1 MKKYFLTAFLTALL
15 IIKIQVSA
23 QKNTNW
29 YNSGNNGLQTHLAYE
44 NILIKKD
51 SKPVVVAIIDS
62 GIDIGHE
69 DLNGKIW
76 VNKKEI
82 PNNGI
87 DDDDNGYIDDING
100 WNFLGNSKGENLNN
114 TTLEV
119 ARIFSILKPV
129 FENINPEN
137 ISENQRNKYELY
149 IEVKNK
155 LEKNI
160 EEVNKEVSYFKSFY
174 NAVYIADESLKN
186 NIGPNYTIKDLKN
199 INKKDSI
206 FSSSKM
212 ILRLN
217 KYGYSLE
224 KIENDMKYF
233 QDQLDYNYNYKLNL
247 RADIIGDDLSDIND
261 ITYGNNQVQGPDANH
276 GTHCAG
282 IIGANRNN
290 DIGNMG
296 VADNVQLMSLRAVPN
311 GDEWDKDIA
320 LAIRYAVNNGAKV
333 INMSFGK
340 DYSPEKKMVINAI
353 RYAEANDVLLVHAA
367 GNESSNNDSIL
378 NFPTP
383 KYPSMNNSFS
393 NWIEVGA
400 STRFNKAK
408 LKKGYIINDGLAA
421 DFSNYG
427 HQFVDV
433 FAPGHDIYSTI
444 PDNKY
449 EFSSGTSMA
458 APMVSGLAALL
469 KSYYPKLT
477 MLEIK
482 EIIIKSSKKYTD
494 FITSLPGEPLKQ
506 ISFEKLS
513 SSGGIANVYNAVIMA
528 EKIFK

>member
-1 MKKYFLTAFLTALL
+1 
-15 IIKIQVSA
+15 
-23 QKNTNW
+23 
-29 YNSGNNGLQTHLAYE
+29 
-44 NILIKKD
+44 
-51 SKPVVVAIIDS
+51 
-62 GIDIGHE
+62 
-69 DLNGKIW
+69 
-76 VNKKEI
+76 
-82 PNNGI
+82 GI

-282 IIGANRNN
+282 I
-290 DIGNMG
+290 
-296 VADNVQLMSLRAVPN
+296 
-311 GDEWDKDIA
+311 
-320 LAIRYAVNNGAKV
+320 
-333 INMSFGK
+333 
-340 DYSPEKKMVINAI
+340 
-353 RYAEANDVLLVHAA
+353 
-367 GNESSNNDSIL
+367 
-378 NFPTP
+378 
-383 KYPSMNNSFS
+383 
-393 NWIEVGA
+393 
-400 STRFNKAK
+400 
-408 LKKGYIINDGLAA
+408 
-421 DFSNYG
+421 
-427 HQFVDV
+427 
-433 FAPGHDIYSTI
+433 
-444 PDNKY
+444 
-449 EFSSGTSMA
+449 
-458 APMVSGLAALL
+458 
-469 KSYYPKLT
+469 
-477 MLEIK
+477 
-482 EIIIKSSKKYTD
+482 
-494 FITSLPGEPLKQ
+494 
-506 ISFEKLS
+506 
-513 SSGGIANVYNAVIMA
+513 
-528 EKIFK
+528 